1 MESTVIQRF
10 IVKSKQDHYLQFVN
24 SPKNRKK
31 LIANLAH
38 LRDLEEDAFD
48 LVTGIEEDVVRQ
60 ALTQQGSSASTCYVI
75 SENVRIDT
83 LTLGLSEAMRE
94 TIGQQMGTFLV
105 FGNADAL
112 YYKSET
118 MKIRYISKPR
128 PSRRQVTLTVR

>member
-1 MESTVIQRF
+1 MAQNADLESTVIQRF
-10 IVKSKQDHYLQFVN
+10 IVKGKQDRYLQFVN

-38 LRDLEEDAFD
+38 FRDLEEDAFE
-48 LVTGIEEDVVRQ
+48 LVTGIEEDVVRK
-60 ALTQQGSSASTCYVI
+60 ALAQQGISASTCYVI
-75 SENVRIDT
+75 SENSRIDT

-94 TIGQQMGTFLV
+94 TVGYQMGTMLV

-112 YYKSET
+112 YYESET

-128 PSRRQVTLTVR
+128 QVHR